1 MKRTL
6 LLSLLMTLTWAAR
19 AVDVTFVAPEGY
31 GLGSVVVDGDYLEG
45 FYDEASGQTT
55 YEADLTPG
63 EHRVQAYLD
72 RIYDQG
78 VVSWGTGAEKT
89 FTVGYD
95 AMTVTY
101 GPENFVELN
110 FTATD
115 ESGNPLPYLSVEIT
129 RDGQYVTGCG
139 TDEYGK
145 AQTHVPADLGAFTYT
160 ADNPHYA
167 PLSATAEAKGNA
179 TMNLVVS
186 YADYRRVTLSVPA
199 FDFSSGNWL
208 EFGLSGTE
216 NETASVGFTQSV
228 YSDGEEMYFVV
239 PQGNYNCRV
248 IERTPD
254 NTATR
259 VAQQQLTVGEDPV
272 NASLD
277 LSGGVLFTVNCSDIT
292 TSTFITIYLMPEDGT
307 SHSEAFECAGPIMLP
322 QGKYRLY
329 GELYGDDGN
338 TYSLNCPVDLTD
350 GPVSLTLE
358 RAQFHRLQFTPSGLD
373 GAEDLWVALSHD
385 LGGGIS
391 ASSGDNVYYWGDYTY
406 VIQGA
411 VWIDDWSYA
420 LPFGLNGGR
429 ITVGESDVNVTV
441 DMSGLRAFKA
451 ALPESLE
458 SVREVWFTRTDG
470 ARGRLSFVSRGMGIA
485 LPVGTYTVTGETND
499 YQYQPVSCTLTVPD
513 DCPESLLLNFSG
525 SSTGIH
531 SAAQAQGPTARAEA
545 GGLRIAAPQG
555 GRVNVSVF
563 DLSGRRVLT
572 AQAGDGEVV
581 STAALTPGV
590 YVARLGAGSA
600 AATVKFTVR

>member
-63 EHRVQAYLD
+63 EHRVQAVLD
-72 RIYDQG
+72 RIYNLS
-78 VVSWGTGAEKT
+78 VVSWGKGAEKT

-145 AQTHVPADLGAFTYT
+145 AQAHVPADLGAFTYT

-272 NASLD
+272 NASLN

-292 TSTFITIYLMPEDGT
+292 TSTFITLYLMPEDGT
-307 SHSEAFECAGPIMLP
+307 SQSEAFECAGPIMLP

-338 TYSLNCPVDLTD
+338 TYSLNYPVDLTD

-373 GAEDLWVALSHD
+373 GTEDLLVALSHD
-385 LGGGIS
+385 LGGDIY

-451 ALPESLE
+451 AMPESLE
-458 SVREVWFTRTDG
+458 SVNEVWFTRTDG
-470 ARGRLSFVSRGMGIA
+470 ARARLAFVVRGMGIA
-485 LPVGTYTVTGETND
+485 LPVGTYTVTGTTDD
-499 YQYQPVSCTLTVPD
+499 YQLVSCTLTVPA
-513 DCPESLLLNFSG
+513 DCPESLLFNFSG

-581 STAALTPGV
+581 STAALVPGV

>member
-6 LLSLLMTLTWAAR
+6 LLSLLMALTLAAR
-19 AVDVTFVAPEGY
+19 AVRVTFAAPEGFEIW
-31 GLGSVVVDGDYLEG
+31 SVIVDGDNLEG
-45 FYDEASGQTT
+45 FYDEATQTLT
-55 YEADLTPG
+55 YGADLEPG
-63 EHRVQAYLD
+63 QHSVKAVLSQPTD
-72 RIYDQG
+72 VIG
-78 VVSWGTGAEKT
+78 WGMGGAQT
-89 FTVGYD
+89 FTVGSTP
-95 AMTVTY
+95 MTVTY
-101 GPENFVELN
+101 SLDNYAQLN

-115 ESGNPLPYLSVEIT
+115 ENGQPLPELDIQLSDAEGNSYINSGGT
-129 RDGQYVTGCG
+129 GADGTCILR
-139 TDEYGK
+139 
-145 AQTHVPADLGAFTYT
+145 VPADLGTFTYT
-160 ADNPHYA
+160 ADNLHYA
-167 PLSATAEAKGNA
+167 PLSATAETKGNA

-216 NETASVGFTQSV
+216 NETASVDFTESV
-228 YSDGEEMYFVV
+228 HSDGEEMYFVV

-254 NTATR
+254 NTATRR

-292 TSTFITIYLMPEDGT
+292 TSTFITLYLMPEDGT

-358 RAQFHRLQFTPSGLD
+358 RAQFHRLQFTLSGLD
-373 GAEDLWVALSHD
+373 STEDLWVALSHD
-385 LGGGIS
+385 LGDGIS

-406 VIQGA
+406 EIAGA

-420 LPFGLNGGR
+420 LPGLSGGR

-441 DMSGLRAFKA
+441 DMSGLRTFKA
-451 ALPESLE
+451 AMPESLE

-470 ARGRLSFVSRGMGIA
+470 ARGRLALVFRGAGIA
-485 LPVGTYTVTGETND
+485 LPVGTYTVTGTTDD
-499 YQYQPVSCTLTVPD
+499 YQLVSCTLTVPA

>member
-31 GLGSVVVDGDYLEG
+31 RLGSVVVDGDYLEG

-63 EHRVQAYLD
+63 EHRVQADLD

-78 VVSWGTGAEKT
+78 VVNWGEGAEKT

-115 ESGNPLPYLSVEIT
+115 ESGNPLPHLSVEIT

-145 AQTHVPADLGAFTYT
+145 AQAHVPADLGAFTYT
-160 ADNPHYA
+160 ADNSHYA

-254 NTATR
+254 NTTTR

-292 TSTFITIYLMPEDGT
+292 TSTFITLYLMPEDGT
-307 SHSEAFECAGPIMLP
+307 SQSEAFECAGPIMLP

-329 GELYGDDGN
+329 SELYGDDGN

-373 GAEDLWVALSHD
+373 GAENLPVALSHD

-451 ALPESLE
+451 AMPESLE
-458 SVREVWFTRTDG
+458 SVNEVWFTRTDG
-470 ARGRLSFVSRGMGIA
+470 ARARLAFVVRRMGIA
-485 LPVGTYTVTGETND
+485 LPVGTYTVTGTTDDN
-499 YQYQPVSCTLTVPD
+499 QLVSCTLTVPA
-513 DCPESLLLNFSG
+513 DCPESLLFNFNG

-581 STAALTPGV
+581 STAALVPGV

>member
-31 GLGSVVVDGDYLEG
+31 RLGSVVVDGDYLEG

-55 YEADLTPG
+55 YGTDLTPG
-63 EHRVQAYLD
+63 EHRVQADLD

-145 AQTHVPADLGAFTYT
+145 AQAHVPADLGAFTYT
-160 ADNPHYA
+160 ADNSHYA

-216 NETASVGFTQSV
+216 NETASVGFTESV
-228 YSDGEEMYFVV
+228 HSDGEEMYFVV
-239 PQGNYNCRV
+239 PQGNYNCQV

-254 NTATR
+254 NTVTR

-292 TSTFITIYLMPEDGT
+292 TSTFTLYLMPEDGT
-307 SHSEAFECAGPIMLP
+307 SHSEAFVCAGPIMLP

-338 TYSLNCPVDLTD
+338 TYSLNRPVDLTD

-358 RAQFHRLQFTPSGLD
+358 RAQFHRLQFTLSGLD
-373 GAEDLWVALSHD
+373 GTEDLWVALSYD
-385 LGGGIS
+385 LGDGFY

-406 VIQGA
+406 MIQGV
-411 VWIDDWSYA
+411 VWIDDEGYA
-420 LPFGLNGGR
+420 LPSGLNGGR

-441 DMSGLRAFKA
+441 DMSGLRTFKA

-499 YQYQPVSCTLTVPD
+499 YQYQLVSCTLTVPA

-555 GRVNVSVF
+555 GRVSVSVF

-581 STAALTPGV
+581 STAALVPGV

-600 AATVKFTVR
+600 AATVKFVVR

>member
-31 GLGSVVVDGDYLEG
+31 RLGSVVVDGDYLEG

-55 YEADLTPG
+55 YGADLTPG
-63 EHRVQAYLD
+63 EHRVQAVLD
-72 RIYDQG
+72 RIYNLG
-78 VVSWGTGAEKT
+78 VVNWGMGAEKT

-145 AQTHVPADLGAFTYT
+145 AQAHVPADLGAFTYT

-254 NTATR
+254 NTVTR

-292 TSTFITIYLMPEDGT
+292 TSTFITLYLMPEDGT
-307 SHSEAFECAGPIMLP
+307 SQSEAFECAGPIMLP

-338 TYSLNCPVDLTD
+338 TYSLNYPVDLTD

-373 GAEDLWVALSHD
+373 GAENLPVALSHD

-451 ALPESLE
+451 AMPESLE
-458 SVREVWFTRTDG
+458 SVNEVWFTRTDG
-470 ARGRLSFVSRGMGIA
+470 ARGRLAFVVRGMGIA
-485 LPVGTYTVTGETND
+485 LPVGTYTVTGTTDD
-499 YQYQPVSCTLTVPD
+499 YQLVSCTLTVPA
-513 DCPESLLLNFSG
+513 DCPESLLFNFSG

-555 GRVNVSVF
+555 GRVSVNVF

-600 AATVKFTVR
+600 AATVKFVVR

>member
-31 GLGSVVVDGDYLEG
+31 RLGSVVVDGDYLEG

-55 YEADLTPG
+55 YGTDLTPG
-63 EHRVQAYLD
+63 EHRVQAVLD
-72 RIYDQG
+72 RIYNLG
-78 VVSWGTGAEKT
+78 VVSWGEGAEKT

-145 AQTHVPADLGAFTYT
+145 AQAHVPADLGVFTYT
-160 ADNPHYA
+160 ADNSHYA

-216 NETASVGFTQSV
+216 NETASVGFTESV

-292 TSTFITIYLMPEDGT
+292 TSTFITLYLMPEDGT

-338 TYSLNCPVDLTD
+338 TYSLNYPVDLTD

-373 GAEDLWVALSHD
+373 GAENLPVALSYD
-385 LGGGIS
+385 LGDGIS

-458 SVREVWFTRTDG
+458 SVNEVWFTRTDG
-470 ARGRLSFVSRGMGIA
+470 ARARLAFVVRGMGIA
-485 LPVGTYTVTGETND
+485 LPVGTYTVTGTTDD
-499 YQYQPVSCTLTVPD
+499 YQLVSCTLTVPA

-581 STAALTPGV
+581 STAALVPGV

-600 AATVKFTVR
+600 AATVKFVVR